1 MPSAITVYI
10 IHHPQSD
17 QTRDVCRRL
26 QQWFRLSDSSGAQ
39 SDAGLPVWY
48 RRQIAPLTKQHQ
60 LQNRNE
66 SGSYKPRFR
75 FDPEIHWDAALLNV
89 VILLVDQYFVAS
101 ADWCQAT
108 EHLLAKLND
117 PDRPPLILP
126 VALHDSFYRLSQL
139 YNNCNPIRLLDQ
151 PNPAAATVTLR
162 RLVSEAVSR
171 RLRQTSADQNLPKLN
186 VFLSHAKA
194 DGREIAERI
203 RDSVSRFSQMDA
215 WYDANE
221 LAIGGKWQEKIIDA
235 AATDTAAM
243 ISVVTDKYSSRP
255 WCRLEVEAA
264 RTPQPLDQS
273 SLQIWKLQPA
283 IAVHE
288 PRSDWSRTMQAVA
301 GMPRIGWQSQQ
312 TDSCV
317 AEIID
322 RLMLETLLSG
332 AHRQVARELQSLEL
346 NRDAEIALSTLYI
359 TWTPCQYTLA
369 ALRNALAENKSAPRP
384 GKITRI
390 VYPGYDLRAAE
401 ISELQ
406 TTLRT
411 FSPRTQLVS
420 FEEAFLPLDR
430 ELDRPA
436 GTLPRLA
443 AARPKIALSGI
454 GDDTELQPCGMGCE
468 HLEELLA
475 RLTVAL
481 LKNNCQLILGGSLA
495 RLDRTATTSLIE
507 LAQTWI
513 PEKTLQHVSLGYPD
527 TWPFQNFLQ
536 WPDCEQLTPEHHA
549 QLAGICQNRAV
560 RPKEPPVAASIR
572 QLDATTSLRYGADS
586 TRLLRKQTTELAHM
600 RVIFGGLLKATRG
613 WMPAALEEAGLSI
626 AASQPLILLGGFG
639 GAAADI
645 AKFLLT
651 PGARLPESLHFA
663 PDWILR
669 KCPDLPDSRMQTIE
683 AFHQKTLRHLRNY
696 RKRLHAVKNM
706 SEKIHG
712 IPCGILLDCLEV
724 TNMRRAVR
732 LVTDAL
738 RCLPESAQAAQPVRT
753 QSSISR

>member
-1 MPSAITVYI
+1 MPSALTVYI

-17 QTRDVCRRL
+17 QTRDICRRL
-26 QQWFRLSDSSGAQ
+26 QQWFRLSDSSGTQ

-48 RRQIAPLTKQHQ
+48 RRQVAPLTKQQTENH
-60 LQNRNE
+60 NE
-66 SGSYKPRFR
+66 STSYEPQFR
-75 FDPEIHWDAALLNV
+75 FDPEIDWNAALLNV
-89 VILLVDQYFVAS
+89 VILLVDQHFVAS
-101 ADWCQAT
+101 AEWRQAT
-108 EHLLAKLND
+108 EHLLAKLKD
-117 PDRPPLILP
+117 SGRQPLILP
-126 VALHDSFYRLSQL
+126 VALHDSFYRLSSL
-139 YNNCNPIRLLDQ
+139 YNNCNPIRLLDSSGT
-151 PNPAAATVTLR
+151 AAASVTLR
-162 RLVSEAVSR
+162 RLVSEAISR
-171 RLRQTSADQNLPKLN
+171 RLRQTSSSQDLPKLN

-203 RDSVSRFSQMDA
+203 RDAISRFSQMDA

-221 LAIGGKWQEKIIDA
+221 LAIGGKWQKQIIDA
-235 AATDTAAM
+235 AASDTAAM

-273 SLQIWKLQPA
+273 SQQIWKLQPA

-288 PRSDWSRTMQAVA
+288 PRSDWSRTMQALA
-301 GMPRIGWQSQQ
+301 GMPRLGWQSQQ
-312 TDSCV
+312 TDCCV

-322 RLMLETLLSG
+322 RLMLETLLSE
-332 AHRQVARELQSLEL
+332 AHRQVARELQSLESAR
-346 NRDAEIALSTLYI
+346 NPETARNTLYI

-369 ALRNALAENKSAPRP
+369 ALRNALADNKSAPRP
-384 GKITRI
+384 GKIARI

-401 ISELQ
+401 ISELK

-430 ELDRPA
+430 EQDRPA
-436 GTLPRLA
+436 GTPPRLA
-443 AARPKIALSGI
+443 LARPRIHLSGI
-454 GDDTELQPCGMGCE
+454 GDNNELQPHGMGCE

-495 RLDRTATTSLIE
+495 RLDRAATTALIE

-513 PEKTLQHVSLGYPD
+513 PEKTLHQVSLGYPD
-527 TWPFQNFLQ
+527 SWPFQNFLQ
-536 WPDCEQLTPEHHA
+536 WPDCEQLTPENHA
-549 QLAGICQNRAV
+549 QLAGICQNHAV
-560 RPKEPPVAASIR
+560 RPKDPPAAATIL

-586 TRLLRKQTTELAHM
+586 TRLLRRQTTKLADM
-600 RVIFGGLLKATRG
+600 RIIFGGLLKSTRG
-613 WMPAALEEAGLSI
+613 WMPGALEETGLSI
-626 AASQPLILLGGFG
+626 STQQPLLILGGFG

-645 AKFLLT
+645 AEFLKK
-651 PGARLPESLHFA
+651 PKAQLPESLQFA

-669 KCPDLPDSRMQTIE
+669 KCPDLPESRLQTI
-683 AFHQKTLRHLRNY
+683 ATFHQNTIRQLKNY
-696 RKRLHAVKNM
+696 RKTLHAAKDM
-706 SEKIHG
+706 TEKIHE

-738 RCLPESAQAAQPVRT
+738 RCLPEKRRTTTSAAAPE
-753 QSSISR
+753 SASR